1 MGKNPVI
8 RVEVEPEPKEYIE
21 EFIRFRRI
29 TKNITPNTER
39 EYRRYLSSF
48 IEELGGEEE
57 IGKGNERKTVLDW
70 LEKPMEGGIHGV
82 KKVLS
87 NGTFNR
93 KRAYIRA
100 FFRWL
105 REEYEGMLPTDP
117 LKGIPK
123 RKEEHRKITFGIDAV
138 KTVEE
143 ELYRIY
149 IETPKMIN
157 LRNFLEFVFI
167 CAVGTRGTETGSF
180 GREHIDVKSSMV
192 FLPAAITKTRQSRHV
207 PLPFIDPGTWMN
219 KKTKKGAKSR
229 FQKLFE
235 AYYRAHE
242 EAYPDPSTPFFC
254 SQTGQ
259 PLRSTA
265 LWQAIKPAMRA
276 CGLDVPP
283 HDLRHFALTQIAFHG
298 GAAAVQAIAGHTSP
312 VMTAR
317 YINPSAEMVCGM
329 GLEAI
334 QRANNMRI

>member
-8 RVEVEPEPKEYIE
+8 RVEAEPEPKEYIE
-21 EFIRFRRI
+21 EFIRFRKI

-48 IEELGGEEE
+48 IDELGGEEE
-57 IGKGNERKTVLDW
+57 IGKGRERKVALGW
-70 LEKPMEGGIHGV
+70 LEKPLEGGLHEV
-82 KKVLS
+82 KTIS

-93 KRAYIRA
+93 KRAYLRA

-105 REEYEGMLPTDP
+105 KEEHEIIAEDP

-123 RKEEHRKITFGIDAV
+123 RKEEHRRITFGKDSV
-138 KTVEE
+138 KAVEE

-149 IETPKMIN
+149 LETPKMTN

-167 CAVGTRGTETGSF
+167 SAVGTRGTETGSF
-180 GREHIDVKSSMV
+180 AREHIDPKTCMV
-192 FLPAAITKTRQSRHV
+192 FLLAGITKTKTSRHV
-207 PLPFIDPGTWMN
+207 SLPFVEPSLWM
-219 KKTKKGAKSR
+219 KRTRKGVKTR
-229 FQKLFE
+229 FQELLE

-242 EAYPDPSTPFFC
+242 QEYPDPATPFFC
-254 SQTGQ
+254 SQAGT
-259 PLRSTA
+259 PLSSTA
-265 LWQAIKPAMRA
+265 LWQAIKPTMRK

-298 GAAAVQAIAGHTSP
+298 GAPAVQAIAGHTSP

-317 YINPSAEMVCGM
+317 YVNPSPEMVCGM

-334 QRANNMRI
+334 RKANDMRI